1 MATTAEPK
9 AVEPETVGTGAED
22 GAATVETTQNR
33 ASRVIRQNTYWAM
46 GAGVIPWA
54 LLDTAAVV
62 AVQLKMLKELGDV
75 YGVPFSANAGKSAV
89 TALLATV
96 AGGAVALGVL
106 GTGPFYGLVRYTP
119 APGPLPAP
127 PPLPP
132 LYALL
137 GRACWRE

>member
-62 AVQLKMLKELGDV
+62 AVQLQMLQELGDV
-75 YGVPFSANAGKSAV
+75 YGGPFSANAV
-89 TALLATV
+89 TSEATTV
-96 AGGAVALGVL
+96 AATCAGGACGAGVAN
-106 GTGPFYGLVRYTP
+106 
-119 APGPLPAP
+119 
-127 PPLPP
+127 
-132 LYALL
+132 
-137 GRACWRE
+137 

>member
-96 AGGAVALGVL
+96 AGGAVGHGVP
-106 GTGPFYGLVRYTP
+106 GTG
-119 APGPLPAP
+119 ASI
-127 PPLPP
+127 
-132 LYALL
+132 
-137 GRACWRE
+137 GRASGRERVCQYVEI